1 MYVNMYICSSM
12 CLCAYVCRYAPA
24 TQVPVA
30 SSLGADNREEAG
42 ASRGGEPF
50 KGRKRCRG
58 SGPGAR
64 RRRGGDDSHES
75 P

>member
-1 MYVNMYICSSM
+1 MYVNMYICSST